1 MKIRLVGFVIAAG
14 MAIGCITACGGSS
27 TEAGSTTAAKA
38 EIAAPSGLV
47 SPGRLTIAADF
58 QGPPF
63 DYFDGDRKAGFD
75 VEFDAAAAG
84 LMGLEPNLVDTRF
97 ASLVPGLDAGRFDA
111 VVSILYITKERAAT
125 IDLVPYAQ
133 TGSGFLVSADG
144 DFQPQTADDLC
155 GHTVAVLAGGFEE
168 QLATGSIGARCRAAG
183 AALTVKSFPTDAVAT
198 KDVADGRADVF
209 FSNQSNLV
217 YRAEQ
222 VPELRLAVS
231 NARLL
236 FPIPAGIG
244 VRKDRA
250 EVRDAFAAAVARL
263 TEDGTLERLLEQY
276 GLELPDPRLVESAL
290 AESLY

>member
-1 MKIRLVGFVIAAG
+1 MKIRWVGLVAA
-14 MAIGCITACGGSS
+14 AAAAVGCMSACGG
-27 TEAGSTTAAKA
+27 EEKAGSATAAA
-38 EIAAPSGLV
+38 TEIAAPAGLV

-63 DYFDGDRKAGFD
+63 DYFDGDRKVGFD
-75 VEFDAAAAG
+75 VEFDEAAAG

-111 VVSILYITKERAAT
+111 VVSILYITKERAET

-133 TGSGFLVSADG
+133 TGSGFLVKADG
-144 DFQPQTADDLC
+144 DFQPQTSDDLC

-183 AALTVKSFPTDAVAT
+183 APLAVKSFPTDAVAT
-198 KDVADGRADVF
+198 KDVADGRAEVF

-222 VPELRLAVS
+222 VPQLRLAVS

-250 EVRDAFAAAVARL
+250 EVRDAFAAAVAKL
-263 TEDGTLERLLEQY
+263 TDDGTLERLLDRY
-276 GLELPDPRLVESAL
+276 GLELPDPRLVERAL
-290 AESLY
+290 AGNLY